1 MLILDFTN
9 VIISMLFS
17 HDSKYLF
24 TKDMKMGAES
34 IVLYKL
40 IVLYMLDRV
49 NFTLTN
55 SQISDFIL
63 EKGYTNYFTLQE
75 AINGLIDSDFVYVS
89 TIRGASHYKIT
100 DKGEEALSMFENRI
114 PYAIKQDILDFFE
127 KQQINLRKE
136 TEVQSDYYLNDANE
150 YTVSCVINDR
160 NEPLLD
166 IKFSVPTQAVAVT
179 ICDNWR
185 LKSTEVYDLL
195 VNQLWTTKPS
205 S

>member
-1 MLILDFTN
+1 
-9 VIISMLFS
+9 
-17 HDSKYLF
+17 
-24 TKDMKMGAES
+24 MGTES

-55 SQISDFIL
+55 SQISDFVL

-75 AINGLIDSDFVYVS
+75 AINGLIESEFVYVS
-89 TIRGASHYKIT
+89 SIRGASHYKIT
-100 DKGEEALSMFENRI
+100 YKGEEALSMFENRI

-127 KQQINLRKE
+127 KQQINLKKE
-136 TEVQSDYYLNDANE
+136 TEIQSDYYLND
-150 YTVSCVINDR
+150 SDG

-166 IKFSVPTQAVAVT
+166 IKFSVPTQAVAVA

-185 LKSTEVYDLL
+185 QKSTEIYDIL
-195 VNQLWTTKPS
+195 VKQLWASNTS

>member
-17 HDSKYLF
+17 HDSKYLY

-100 DKGEEALSMFENRI
+100 DKGR
-114 PYAIKQDILDFFE
+114 
-127 KQQINLRKE
+127 RH
-136 TEVQSDYYLNDANE
+136 
-150 YTVSCVINDR
+150 
-160 NEPLLD
+160 
-166 IKFSVPTQAVAVT
+166 
-179 ICDNWR
+179 
-185 LKSTEVYDLL
+185 
-195 VNQLWTTKPS
+195 
-205 S
+205 